1 MIVDCCRLVACC
13 AASRVAVSTR
23 VADHRAGAAAVLPPR
38 NIRVT
43 ERRQRQQV
51 SCSSLLLAT
60 YILNP
65 IKPPCNLIQS
75 PACARSPCISLH
87 PPSVIL
93 HLVAAVL
100 CGAQGGASAFDF
112 SADKP
117 FPVLV
122 VNFDSH
128 DAFPEETEFFGAL
141 CRRCKLQVRQLTKT
155 CASHGALLQLLTA
168 PPPLF
173 SGHCRWPRHEV

>member
-1 MIVDCCRLVACC
+1 MLIVAVWLRAAPPRVLLSQHASQTIAQALRLYSPHEIYVSLNGGKDSRLVA
-13 AASRVAVSTR
+13 AASSLRPTSSIQSNPPAISSNR
-23 VADHRAGAAAVLPPR
+23 PHARAPPR
-38 NIRVT
+38 
-43 ERRQRQQV
+43 
-51 SCSSLLLAT
+51 
-60 YILNP
+60 
-65 IKPPCNLIQS
+65 
-75 PACARSPCISLH
+75 ISLH

-100 CGAQGGASAFDF
+100 CGAQGGASAFDL
-112 SADKP
+112 SADQP

-155 CASHGALLQLLTA
+155 CASHGALLQLLT
-168 PPPLF
+168 PPPPFF
-173 SGHCRWPRHEV
+173 SGHCRWSRHEV